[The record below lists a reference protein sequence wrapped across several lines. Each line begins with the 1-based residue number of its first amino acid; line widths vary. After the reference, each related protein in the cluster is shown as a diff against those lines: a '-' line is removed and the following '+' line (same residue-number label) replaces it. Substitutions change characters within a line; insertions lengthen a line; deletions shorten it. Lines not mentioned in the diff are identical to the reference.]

1 MDSADASHPR
11 LFEKP
16 RGLEPRLTKTG
27 AFGIKASEKH
37 IENGTQTLKNILLN
51 ELDILRRK
59 IENDEIE
66 DEDQQTIYEYIN
78 FCNGG
83 SRTEDITEISKFY
96 VTGWWLYSLLAQK
109 ETSSDGKNVEGK
121 N

>member
-1 MDSADASHPR
+1 MDSTDA

-16 RGLEPRLTKTG
+16 WGLEPKLAKTS
-27 AFGIKASEKH
+27 ASGIKASVRSV
-37 IENGTQTLKNILLN
+37 ENGSQTLKNILLN
-51 ELDILRRK
+51 ELDILRYK
-59 IENDEIE
+59 IENDEIG

-83 SRTEDITEISKFY
+83 SRSEDITEISKFY
-96 VTGWWLYSLLAQK
+96 VTGWWLHSLLAQK
-109 ETSSDGKNVEGK
+109 ETFSDGKNVESK